1 MHTGKQ
7 AIDRGSPPTLNLL
20 MCGKMSQDHGIIFSS
35 GEIWKETRRFTLRA
49 LRDMGFGKKTSESL
63 VLEESRAVIV
73 AIQNLAN
80 NNNGVIGRVDDEY
93 SGIEMH
99 TFNDGHK
106 QWGRKF

>member
-1 MHTGKQ
+1 MHNGKQ
-7 AIDRGSPPTLNLL
+7 AVDRGIPQTLNLL
-20 MCGKMSQDHGIIFSS
+20 LSGRMRHDHGIIFNS
-35 GEIWKETRRFTLRA
+35 GECWKETRRFTLRA

>member
-1 MHTGKQ
+1 MLAGKQ
-7 AIDRGSPPTLNLL
+7 AVDRVISPIFALL
-20 MCGKMSQDHGIIFSS
+20 LSGKMKHNHGIIFNS
-35 GEIWKETRRFTLRA
+35 GESWKETRTFALRA